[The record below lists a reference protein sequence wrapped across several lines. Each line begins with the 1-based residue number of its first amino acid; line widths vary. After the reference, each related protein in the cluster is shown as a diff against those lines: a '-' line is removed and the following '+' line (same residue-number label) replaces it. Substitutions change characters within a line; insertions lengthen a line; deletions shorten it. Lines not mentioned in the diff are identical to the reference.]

1 MAFENERDYLLE
13 LAEQNDGILSTEVV
27 LEDARQDTSPLH
39 RHFQWDDTIAAENYR
54 RWQARSLIAKCRITI
69 EARTESTI
77 RAFVSLPSDR
87 GLEGGYRVMTTVL
100 SEDDQREELV
110 SDMRNRVTYWTR
122 QASLLDPQTRQALN
136 RFAEQIALPAQ
147 AEAA

>member
-1 MAFENERDYLLE
+1 MSYESERDYLLE
-13 LAEQNDGILSTEVV
+13 LAEQNDGVLTTEAV

-39 RHFQWDDTIAAENYR
+39 KHFQWDDTVAAESYR
-54 RWQARSLIAKCRITI
+54 RWQARSLIAKCRITV
-69 EARTESTI
+69 ESREESTI

-87 GLEGGYRVMTTVL
+87 GLQGGYRVTTTVL
-100 SEDDQREELV
+100 SDDDQRDELLA
-110 SDMRNRVTYWTR
+110 DMRNRVTYWNR

>member
-13 LAEQNDGILSTEVV
+13 LAEQNDGILTTEAV

-69 EARTESTI
+69 EPRTESTI

>member
-69 EARTESTI
+69 EPRTESTI

>member
-13 LAEQNDGILSTEVV
+13 LAEQNDGILTTEAV

-69 EARTESTI
+69 EPRTESTI

-100 SEDDQREELV
+100 SEDDQREELI

>member
-13 LAEQNDGILSTEVV
+13 LAELNDGVLTTEVV
-27 LEDARQDTSPLH
+27 LENARQETSPLH

-69 EARTESTI
+69 EPRTESTI

-87 GLEGGYRVMTTVL
+87 GQEGGYRVTTTVL
-100 SEDDQREELV
+100 TDDDQRDELLA
-110 SDMRNRVTYWTR
+110 DMRNRVTYWTR

>member
-13 LAEQNDGILSTEVV
+13 LAEQNDGILTTEAV
-27 LEDARQDTSPLH
+27 LENAREETSPLH
-39 RHFQWDDTIAAENYR
+39 KHFQWDDTIAAESYR
-54 RWQARSLIAKCRITI
+54 RWQARSLIAKCRITV
-69 EARTESTI
+69 EPRTESTI

-136 RFAEQIALPAQ
+136 RFAEQLALPAQ

>member
-1 MAFENERDYLLE
+1 MSYESERDYLLE
-13 LAEQNDGILSTEVV
+13 LAEQNDGVLTTEAV

-39 RHFQWDDTIAAENYR
+39 KHFQWDDTVAAESYR
-54 RWQARSLIAKCRITI
+54 RWQARSLIAKCRITV
-69 EARTESTI
+69 EAGEESTI

-87 GLEGGYRVMTTVL
+87 GLEGGYRVTTTVL
-100 SEDDQREELV
+100 SDDDQRDELLA
-110 SDMRNRVTYWTR
+110 DMRNRVTYWSR

>member
-69 EARTESTI
+69 EPRTESTI

-100 SEDDQREELV
+100 SEDDQREELI